1 MFHGECEVM
10 KKRVKK
16 DKDVPSYRPRFGVMN
31 SHREKVILSQRYTQE
46 GEETPKI
53 ERANI
58 NIF

>member
-1 MFHGECEVM
+1 M

-46 GEETPKI
+46 GEEKPKI